1 MSISAISGSNSIIP
15 EADSSSKTATK
26 VTDDPLANK
35 DVFLKLLVAQVQN
48 QNPLN
53 PSDPVQF
60 LSQLT
65 QFSNL
70 EQTLGMRQ
78 NLDSIK
84 TDVGKLVALNTPIA
98 NTSN

>member
-1 MSISAISGSNSIIP
+1 MSISAISSNSGIIP
-15 EADSSSKTATK
+15 EADSSKPASQIS
-26 VTDDPLANK
+26 DDPLANK

-84 TDVGKLVALNTPIA
+84 TDVGKLVALGTPS
-98 NTSN
+98 TTKSN

>member
-1 MSISAISGSNSIIP
+1 MSVSAISNNNSIIP
-15 EADSSSKTATK
+15 EANSSKPASQIS
-26 VTDDPLANK
+26 DDPLANK

-70 EQTLGMRQ
+70 EQTLAMRQ

-84 TDVGKLVALNTPIA
+84 TGVNQLVTLGTPSTTTG
-98 NTSN
+98 N

>member
-1 MSISAISGSNSIIP
+1 MSISAINGSSSIMA
-15 EADSSSKTATK
+15 EADSSSKPASQIS
-26 VTDDPLANK
+26 DDPLANK

-70 EQTLGMRQ
+70 EQTLAMRQ

-84 TDVGKLVALNTPIA
+84 TGVDKLVTLETPG
-98 NTSN
+98 TTEK